1 MSCSKEVIKRE
12 RRRIVAIALNISDF
26 ENLLD
31 FLSSHFTFTIL
42 NAQLVRTAVSENV
55 SDTIQFFMRR
65 KLLTVSS
72 TELMT
77 WDRDADMIIF
87 ESIASSKEIV
97 STERAQRWTR
107 HDTWYLIW
115 LFESIVSSKR
125 LHLSCY
131 RLTFEYVLA
140 VRLDL
145 FMTSCQCRCLISWYK
160 NSSAEC
166 SEAFF
171 SLLVITFERSE
182 TWRRQR
188 VDALNIAMSS
198 FLEYLDWNEFSFES
212 YMSRLHTFWLLRILS
227 YAHLATSW
235 SFVHW
240 FADLIYLEVWKTLT
254 ESWATILLLSY
265 ACFACRHYHEQSIV
279 LFDDWDCF
287 CCWSCMTREVLCCV
301 RDLLRSSLLWMH
313 NLCSTLW

>member
-1 MSCSKEVIKRE
+1 MLTWLFSSQLFRQKRLYLQS
-12 RRRIVAIALNISDF
+12 ALNA
-26 ENLLD
+26 ERVM
-31 FLSSHFTFTIL
+31 IL
-42 NAQLVRTAVSENV
+42 
-55 SDTIQFFMRR
+55 
-65 KLLTVSS
+65 
-72 TELMT
+72 
-77 WDRDADMIIF
+77 
-87 ESIASSKEIV
+87 
-97 STERAQRWTR
+97 
-107 HDTWYLIW
+107 DTWYLIW

-212 YMSRLHTFWLLRILS
+212 YMLRLHTFWLLRVLS
-227 YAHLATSW
+227 YAHLAASW

-240 FADLIYLEVWKTLT
+240 SADLTYLEVWRTLT
-254 ESWATILLLSY
+254 ESWATILSLSHY
-265 ACFACRHYHEQSIV
+265 NVLYSLSFAD
-279 LFDDWDCF
+279 F
-287 CCWSCMTREVLCCV
+287 
-301 RDLLRSSLLWMH
+301 LRSSFRWMH
-313 NLCSTLW
+313 NLCFTLW